1 MRLRGPEQLAK
12 QCQNLAPVYLI
23 SGDETLLQ
31 QESCDLI
38 RQQCKA
44 QGFNERQVFHPQV
57 NADWGEI
64 LAAANSLSLF
74 AERQLIEIRLAAGK
88 VNEVGK
94 KALIELVQTPNPDNV
109 LLITSPKLE
118 GASNKS
124 VWLKAIEQHGV
135 FLPIWPLD
143 AKQLPNWLQ
152 QRLAQQGLS
161 ADAEALQLIA
171 DRVEGNLLAAQQ
183 EVDKLALIANDSHIG
198 IELVL
203 EAVADSSRYSVF
215 NLLDYCLSG
224 DVPHA
229 LKVLHGLRGE
239 GNEPLSILWLLVR
252 DIRRL
257 YQIQTAVDNGQH
269 IDTVLQKNGVF
280 RQQQPV
286 FKQALRRVSKPRLTQ
301 LLSLGQTADQACK
314 GMHASNPWVLLEQI
328 ILSLGATSR

>member
-1 MRLRGPEQLAK
+1 MRLRGPDQLAK

-31 QESCDLI
+31 QESCDMI
-38 RQQCKA
+38 RQQCKL
-44 QGFNERQVFHPQV
+44 QGFSERQVFHPQV

-74 AERQLIEIRLAAGK
+74 ADRQLIEIRLPTGK
-88 VNEVGK
+88 VNETGK
-94 KALIELVQTPNPDNV
+94 KALLELVQTPNPDNV
-109 LLITSPKLE
+109 ILITSPKLE

-124 VWLKAIEQHGV
+124 TWLKAIEQQGV
-135 FLPIWPLD
+135 FLPIWPLE

-161 ADAEALQLIA
+161 ADQEALQLIA

-198 IELVL
+198 LELVL
-203 EAVADSSRYSVF
+203 DAVADSSRYSVF
-215 NLLDYCLSG
+215 NLLDYCLGG
-224 DVPHA
+224 DVQHA
-229 LKVLHGLRGE
+229 LKVLHGLKGE

-257 YQIQTAVDNGQH
+257 HQIQSAVDMGQN
-269 IDTVLQKNGVF
+269 IESVLQKNGVF
-280 RQQQPV
+280 RQQQGA
-286 FKQALRRVSKPRLTQ
+286 FKQALRRLSKPQLTQ
-301 LLSLGQTADQACK
+301 LLSLGQVADQACK
-314 GMHASNPWVLLEQI
+314 GMHKSNPWVLLEQ
-328 ILSLGATSR
+328 LVLGLGASR